1 MAVSDDDYGAGNLAE
16 IGHLAVAF
24 IILAALTVLAVVGM
38 LVTSPVLAI
47 FALVFLL
54 MACLVLA
61 ELRNH
66 R

>member
-1 MAVSDDDYGAGNLAE
+1 MSDMTFLIGTFLLCATITVVSI
-16 IGHLAVAF
+16 IGTF
-24 IILAALTVLAVVGM
+24 
-38 LVTSPVLAI
+38 VTSPVLAI

>member
-1 MAVSDDDYGAGNLAE
+1 MSEMTFLVVTFIL
-16 IGHLAVAF
+16 VAT
-24 IILAALTVLAVVGM
+24 IAVVSIIGTF
-38 LVTSPVLAI
+38 VTSPVLAI

-66 R
+66 T

>member
-1 MAVSDDDYGAGNLAE
+1 MSEFTQLLTAFLIIAV
-16 IGHLAVAF
+16 
-24 IILAALTVLAVVGM
+24 LTVIAVVGIF
-38 LVTSPVLAI
+38 VTSPVLAI

>member
-1 MAVSDDDYGAGNLAE
+1 MSEMTQLVT
-16 IGHLAVAF
+16 AF
-24 IILAALTVLAVVGM
+24 LIITALTVLSVIGTF
-38 LVTSPVLAI
+38 VTSPVMAI

>member
-1 MAVSDDDYGAGNLAE
+1 MSDHTQLV
-16 IGHLAVAF
+16 VAF
-24 IILAALTVLAVVGM
+24 LIIAALTLLSIIGIF
-38 LVTSPVLAI
+38 VTSPVMAI
-47 FALVFLL
+47 FAIVFLL

>member
-1 MAVSDDDYGAGNLAE
+1 MTQLVT
-16 IGHLAVAF
+16 AF
-24 IILAALTVLAVVGM
+24 VILALLTAMSLIGTF
-38 LVTSPVLAI
+38 VTSPVMAI

>member
-1 MAVSDDDYGAGNLAE
+1 MTFLVGTL
-16 IGHLAVAF
+16 
-24 IILAALTVLAVVGM
+24 ILCGTLTILSVVGTF
-38 LVTSPVLAI
+38 VTSPVMAI

>member
-1 MAVSDDDYGAGNLAE
+1 MSELGQLT
-16 IGHLAVAF
+16 VAF
-24 IILAALTVLAVVGM
+24 VIIAALTVLSVIGIF
-38 LVTSPVLAI
+38 VTSPVMAI

-61 ELRNH
+61 EMRNH

>member
-1 MAVSDDDYGAGNLAE
+1 VM
-16 IGHLAVAF
+16 
-24 IILAALTVLAVVGM
+24 
-38 LVTSPVLAI
+38 AI